1 MPDVLHVVIIFH
13 DVDELFHQLHVL
25 LVLQGLIV
33 LGNHFDLCGDEGVEN
48 REIPNFLTD
57 FAIMPEL
64 SEILT
69 KINRFANIF
78 HNSATTYIIAY
89 G

>member
-1 MPDVLHVVIIFH
+1 VLFA
-13 DVDELFHQLHVL
+13 LQL
-25 LVLQGLIV
+25 LIV

-48 REIPNFLTD
+48 RRIPNFLTD
-57 FAIMPEL
+57 FVIVPEL
-64 SEILT
+64 NEILT